1 MMRREVLRSGRNDD
15 RADVPQI
22 RDLCPRP
29 ASLAGTIACARSA
42 TCNLV
47 KTFDT

>member
-1 MMRREVLRSGRNDD
+1 MMRREVLAVRPDDD

-29 ASLAGTIACARSA
+29 ASLAGTIVCARSA